1 MVPAGEWCRWVDRS
15 TASGRGGP
23 ARSVRRGRL
32 PSEPRR
38 LTVAGCRSEDRW
50 PVGGGRP
57 PRTRGRSR
65 GELFPIRRAGGARG
79 AGPGAGRV
87 RALLSLER
95 GLAAHTVRAYVA
107 DVAGLLDH
115 AARRAV
121 ATPAEIDLA
130 VLRSWLAA
138 SRTRG
143 RSPATLARRAAAARS
158 FTAFATRRGWLA
170 SDPGVTLATP
180 RGDSRL
186 PQVLTAAQAAA
197 LLDAPASSTA
207 LAVGA
212 TAAAIGLRDAAVL
225 EVLYATA
232 IRVSELC
239 GLDLDDLDMTR
250 LVARVLGKRGKER
263 AVPFGVPAAQAVEK
277 WLANGRPPLLLAG
290 HTAALFVGVRGRRI
304 DVRTVRR
311 IVHCRVADAPG
322 VPDVGPHGLRHSAAT
337 HLVDGGADLRNVQEL
352 LGHATL
358 ATTQVYTHISA
369 DRLRATYERAHPR
382 A

>member
-1 MVPAGEWCRWVDRS
+1 MVPEGLVVPEGLA
-15 TASGRGGP
+15 
-23 ARSVRRGRL
+23 
-32 PSEPRR
+32 
-38 LTVAGCRSEDRW
+38 
-50 PVGGGRP
+50 
-57 PRTRGRSR
+57 
-65 GELFPIRRAGGARG
+65 
-79 AGPGAGRV
+79 
-87 RALLSLER
+87 RALGEYARYLALER
-95 GLAAHTVRAYVA
+95 GLAAHTVRAYVS

-115 AARRAV
+115 AGRRGAAV
-121 ATPAEIDLA
+121 PAGIDLA
-130 VLRSWLAA
+130 ILRSWLAV

-170 SDPGVTLATP
+170 SDPGATLATP

-186 PQVLTAAQAAA
+186 PQVLTAVQAAA
-197 LLDAPASSTA
+197 LLDTPGDPTAPVAGTVA
-207 LAVGA
+207 AV
-212 TAAAIGLRDAAVL
+212 TRLRDAAML
-225 EVLYATA
+225 EVFYATA

-239 GLDLDDLDMTR
+239 GLDVDDLDMIR
-250 LVARVLGKRGKER
+250 LVARVLGKGGKER
-263 AVPFGVPAAQAVEK
+263 VVPFGVPAARAVET
-277 WLANGRPPLLLAG
+277 WLAAGRPQLLRA
-290 HTAALFVGVRGRRI
+290 HDTAALFVGVRGRRI

-311 IVHCRVADAPG
+311 VVHRRAAETPG